1 MVRISKAPEVRRRE
15 IVDAA
20 LELFATKGYAAATV
34 NDILNAV
41 GIAKGTFY
49 HHFTSKE
56 EVMRAVVQQIVDQGI
71 ERAEAIADDQS
82 IPPPDRIL
90 AILASQQLEEDTA
103 SMVTALHEAGNVEF
117 HLLSNIGMVTHLS
130 PIIARVVREGI
141 DEGVFDVAH
150 PEEAVSILLTA
161 AFFLTDEGFEGYTPD
176 LDRLMPALLIAA
188 ERLFGAAQGTFLDRA
203 AQLEGS

>member
-1 MVRISKAPEVRRRE
+1 MVRVSKAPEVRRRE

-20 LELFATKGYAAATV
+20 LQLFATKGYASTTV
-34 NDILNAV
+34 NDILDAV

-56 EVMRAVVQQIVDQGI
+56 EVMRAVVQQIVDTGI
-71 ERAEAIADDQS
+71 ERAEAVADDQS
-82 IPPPDRIL
+82 IPVADRVL
-90 AILASQQLEEDTA
+90 AVLASQQLDDDNA
-103 SMVTALHEAGNVEF
+103 SVVDALHEAGNVEF
-117 HLLSNIGMVTHLS
+117 HLLSTIGIVTHLT
-130 PIIARVVREGI
+130 PIIARVVRQGI

-150 PEEAVSILLTA
+150 PEEAVSIFLTA

-188 ERLFGAAQGTFLDRA
+188 ERLFGATQGTFLDRA
-203 AQLEGS
+203 SQLEGN